1 MSPLKIYLHAH
12 RHTREIDAKPVHEPL
27 AQRQHHLRR
36 VHVTQPLVCVV
47 WVSQRRVDWS
57 GQAFQ
62 PLTDRSARGHDGPPG
77 RGRRGCGEWRS
88 GRGRVGGG
96 PPAPLP
102 KCCEAFPAA
111 DQHPPSKTWVPEELD
126 RTQAAILAA
135 VRCCPPFPKGK
146 PSGSR
151 QASKNRPP
159 WASIS
164 YGTPAT
170 HFFLHFTPATGTPHT
185 SPPLHC
191 SSHLPQ
197 KPPKAKNC
205 LFWASHEGRG
215 DCLPRNPKK
224 QVPRSGDI
232 GRGRCSRQTFS
243 VPEPLLWAQEAE
255 KSQRKGPSAFLNK
268 IFVHVCVPC
277 RYFFKIRGRVVPP
290 SRSGGGVKNWQF

>member
-1 MSPLKIYLHAH
+1 MSPLKIYLQAH
-12 RHTREIDAKPVHEPL
+12 RHTWEIDAKPVHEPL

-164 YGTPAT
+164 YGPPAT
-170 HFFLHFTPATGTPHT
+170 HFFLHCTPAIGTPHT
-185 SPPLHC
+185 PPPCIVPPTCLRN
-191 SSHLPQ
+191 PQ
-197 KPPKAKNC
+197 KPRTVYFGPVMKGGETVC
-205 LFWASHEGRG
+205 PEI
-215 DCLPRNPKK
+215 PRNRSRGLETLDMKGAVGKHSPSQQCPSCGHKRLRNLRER
-224 QVPRSGDI
+224 VP
-232 GRGRCSRQTFS
+232 
-243 VPEPLLWAQEAE
+243 
-255 KSQRKGPSAFLNK
+255 
-268 IFVHVCVPC
+268 VH
-277 RYFFKIRGRVVPP
+277 F
-290 SRSGGGVKNWQF
+290 